1 MTKDEIKSLIR
12 RRRAQMLVHSYL
24 YYHADDSIVSDIV
37 WQEWADELTKLQ
49 TDNPKLCK
57 IGFYDKEFKDW
68 DGSTGMHLPA
78 TIIIQQKAEQ
88 VSKAFHKLKQTD
100 NYL

>member
-1 MTKDEIKSLIR
+1 
-12 RRRAQMLVHSYL
+12 MLVHSYI
-24 YYHADDSIVSDIV
+24 YYHMDDSIILDTT

-49 TDNPKLCK
+49 ANNPKCCK

-78 TIIIQQKAEQ
+78 TIIVKQKAEQ
-88 VSKAFHKLKQTD
+88 VIRHYHMAKQTEG
-100 NYL
+100 YL